1 MEAKLDMVL
10 EQVGRDKNIDK
21 AVLISALEQAILT
34 AAKRTFGMNREM
46 EAKFNAENGGVDLFL
61 IVNVVEEDDAIEGR
75 EITVSEAHK
84 AGLEAE
90 LGDELLFQ
98 VFYRAEEA
106 DRASEQDE
114 KFGTL
119 IDLKNAHKKFGRIAA
134 QTAKQV
140 IYQRVREAE
149 RDNVFNEFKD
159 RKGEL
164 ISGIV
169 RRFERGAL
177 VVDIGKA
184 EAVLPMRE
192 QVPRESYRV
201 GDTIKAYC
209 LDIDRNARGP
219 QVILSRTHKG
229 VLEKLFE
236 QEVPEIYE
244 KIVRIESSARE
255 PGARAKIAV
264 SSRDRDVDPVGAC
277 VGMKGSRVQA
287 VVQELRGEKIDIVPY
302 DDDPARFVCN
312 AIAPAEVSR
321 VIIDAEGH
329 RMELIVPDDKLSL
342 AIGKKGQNVRLASQ
356 LTGWRIDIHSESK
369 ILRARAS
376 REGADRQRGR
386 RRGLRRRGRGEPV
399 QARMAVGRRAVART
413 RRGDGRLAGRRRTR
427 GRQARHRGCEGVHRE
442 RRPSQRHREARSGAP
457 HGPHRRSAIDGARR
471 RGRGRARRPALGEH
485 PLARGPHQDADR
497 AGRDVDRHRHG
508 RSRAAPPARD
518 QLAVGGIVLTDAER
532 QPRVP
537 MRTCV
542 TCRALDA
549 RGAMVRLAL
558 EEGRLVLDRA
568 GVLPGR
574 GAWIHARP
582 ACIERLAGPGRGGL
596 ARSLRRD
603 ISGVDLASV
612 TATLREGCKLSANDD
627 KSGGRGVRWGDRRE
641 AFAAGQPGEE
651 AVDMA
656 PRINAKDLR
665 SEDARL

>member
-21 AVLISALEQAILT
+21 SVLISALEQAILT

-46 EAKFNAENGGVDLFL
+46 EAKFNSETGSVDLFL

-75 EITVSEAHK
+75 EITVTEAHK

-98 VFYRAEEA
+98 VFYRAEDEE
-106 DRASEQDE
+106 RAREQDE
-114 KFGTL
+114 KFGDL
-119 IDLKNAHKKFGRIAA
+119 IDLKNASKKFGRIAA

-149 RDNVFNEFKD
+149 RDNVYNEFKD
-159 RKGEL
+159 RKGEI

-177 VVDIGKA
+177 VVDVGKA

-201 GDTIKAYC
+201 GDSIKAYC

-229 VLEKLFE
+229 LLEKLFE

-255 PGARAKIAV
+255 PGARSKIAV

-312 AIAPAEVSR
+312 AIQPAEVSR

-356 LTGWRIDIHSESK
+356 LTGWKIDIHSESK
-369 ILRARAS
+369 IRELEAQAKRAMASLPDVGDHAETLFKLGWRSVPDLADAVAEELAAVPGLGGLEAARRIIESSRAWIAEERQRLITAQREAS
-376 REGADRQRGR
+376 R
-386 RRGLRRRGRGEPV
+386 
-399 QARMAVGRRAVART
+399 
-413 RRGDGRLAGRRRTR
+413 
-427 GRQARHRGCEGVHRE
+427 
-442 RRPSQRHREARSGAP
+442 
-457 HGPHRRSAIDGARR
+457 
-471 RGRGRARRPALGEH
+471 
-485 PLARGPHQDADR
+485 
-497 AGRDVDRHRHG
+497 
-508 RSRAAPPARD
+508 RAALSD
-518 QLAVGGIVLTDAER
+518 EQ
-532 QPRVP
+532 
-537 MRTCV
+537 
-542 TCRALDA
+542 
-549 RGAMVRLAL
+549 
-558 EEGRLVLDRA
+558 
-568 GVLPGR
+568 
-574 GAWIHARP
+574 
-582 ACIERLAGPGRGGL
+582 
-596 ARSLRRD
+596 
-603 ISGVDLASV
+603 
-612 TATLREGCKLSANDD
+612 KLSEIP
-627 KSGGRGVRWGDRRE
+627 GVAGE
-641 AFAAGQPGEE
+641 ALPKLQAG
-651 AVDMA
+651 
-656 PRINAKDLR
+656 
-665 SEDARL
+665 

>member
-21 AVLISALEQAILT
+21 SVLINALEQAILT

-46 EAKFNAENGGVDLFL
+46 EAKFNSETGSVDLFL
-61 IVNVVEEDDAIEGR
+61 IVNVVDEDDAIEGR
-75 EITVSEAHK
+75 EITVAEAHK

-98 VFYRAEEA
+98 VFYRSEDD
-106 DRASEQDE
+106 DRAREQDE
-114 KFGTL
+114 KFGNL
-119 IDLKNAHKKFGRIAA
+119 IDLKNASKKFGRIAA

-149 RDNVFNEFKD
+149 RDNVYNEFKD
-159 RKGEL
+159 RKGEI
-164 ISGIV
+164 ISGVV

-201 GDTIKAYC
+201 QDSIKAYC

-229 VLEKLFE
+229 LLEKLFE

-369 ILRARAS
+369 IYELEAQAKRAMAS
-376 REGADRQRGR
+376 
-386 RRGLRRRGRGEPV
+386 
-399 QARMAVGRRAVART
+399 
-413 RRGDGRLAGRRRTR
+413 
-427 GRQARHRGCEGVHRE
+427 
-442 RRPSQRHREARSGAP
+442 
-457 HGPHRRSAIDGARR
+457 
-471 RGRGRARRPALGEH
+471 
-485 PLARGPHQDADR
+485 
-497 AGRDVDRHRHG
+497 
-508 RSRAAPPARD
+508 
-518 QLAVGGIVLTDAER
+518 
-532 QPRVP
+532 
-537 MRTCV
+537 
-542 TCRALDA
+542 
-549 RGAMVRLAL
+549 
-558 EEGRLVLDRA
+558 
-568 GVLPGR
+568 LPGV
-574 GAWIHARP
+574 GDDHAETLFKLGWRSVP
-582 ACIERLAGPGRGGL
+582 DLADAVPEE
-596 ARSLRRD
+596 
-603 ISGVDLASV
+603 LASV
-612 TATLREGCKLSANDD
+612 PGL
-627 KSGGRGVRWGDRRE
+627 GGLEAARRIGEAARAWLAEERQRQVAAQRE
-641 AFAAGQPGEE
+641 AQRRANLSDDQKLLEVKGLDSDHVPKLKAGGYSSVELIAHEVDVNRLAQAADMDPGS
-651 AVDMA
+651 A
-656 PRINAKDLR
+656 
-665 SEDARL
+665 ARLVHWARVYLGEIP

>member
-21 AVLISALEQAILT
+21 SVLINALEQAILT

-46 EAKFNAENGGVDLFL
+46 EAKFNPETGSVDLFL

-75 EITVSEAHK
+75 EITVEQAKK

-98 VFYRAEEA
+98 VFYRAEDEDKA
-106 DRASEQDE
+106 REQDE
-114 KFGTL
+114 KFGEM
-119 IDLKNAHKKFGRIAA
+119 IDLKNASKKFGRIAA

-149 RDNVFNEFKD
+149 RDNVYNEYKD
-159 RKGEL
+159 RKGE
-164 ISGIV
+164 IITGTV

-177 VVDIGKA
+177 VVDVGKA

-201 GDTIKAYC
+201 GDSIKAYV

-219 QVILSRTHKG
+219 QIILSRTHKG
-229 VLEKLFE
+229 LLEKLFE

-312 AIAPAEVSR
+312 AIAPAEVKR

-369 ILRARAS
+369 IYELERRAKDQISQAITAEGFDNNVAETLFKLGWRSVGELARAHV
-376 REGADRQRGR
+376 E
-386 RRGLRRRGRGEPV
+386 E
-399 QARMAVGRRAVART
+399 
-413 RRGDGRLAGRRRTR
+413 LAGLP
-427 GRQARHRGCEGVHRE
+427 GING
-442 RRPSQRHREARSGAP
+442 PDGAK
-457 HGPHRRSAIDGARR
+457 RVIDGAKGFMQNGGRR
-471 RGRGRARRPALGEH
+471 KDDVRKEAERRSQMSGDQQLLELDGVDQDVLNVLHTANVHSVEDLIKTPIEQIATTTGIDMGD
-485 PLARGPHQDADR
+485 LARLRQR
-497 AGRDVDRHRHG
+497 A
-508 RSRAAPPARD
+508 
-518 QLAVGGIVLTDAER
+518 
-532 QPRVP
+532 
-537 MRTCV
+537 
-542 TCRALDA
+542 
-549 RGAMVRLAL
+549 
-558 EEGRLVLDRA
+558 
-568 GVLPGR
+568 
-574 GAWIHARP
+574 
-582 ACIERLAGPGRGGL
+582 
-596 ARSLRRD
+596 
-603 ISGVDLASV
+603 ISW
-612 TATLREGCKLSANDD
+612 LSEV
-627 KSGGRGVRWGDRRE
+627 S
-641 AFAAGQPGEE
+641 
-651 AVDMA
+651 
-656 PRINAKDLR
+656 
-665 SEDARL
+665 S

>member
-21 AVLISALEQAILT
+21 SVLISALEQAILT

-46 EAKFNAENGGVDLFL
+46 EAKFNAESGSVDLFL
-61 IVNVVEEDDAIEGR
+61 IVNVVEDDAIEGR
-75 EITVSEAHK
+75 EITVEDAHK

-98 VFYRAEEA
+98 IFYRAEDD
-106 DRASEQDE
+106 DRAKEQDE
-114 KFGTL
+114 KFGLL
-119 IDLKNAHKKFGRIAA
+119 IDLKNASKKFGRIAA

-149 RDNVFNEFKD
+149 RDNVYNEFKD
-159 RKGEL
+159 RKGEV

-229 VLEKLFE
+229 LLEKLFE

-329 RMELIVPDDKLSL
+329 RMELIVPDDRLSL

-369 ILRARAS
+369 IHELERRAKDQIQQAIAAEGFDTAIADTLFKLGWRSVSELGRAHVEELAGLPGIGGP
-376 REGADRQRGR
+376 EGARK
-386 RRGLRRRGRGEPV
+386 V
-399 QARMAVGRRAVART
+399 
-413 RRGDGRLAGRRRTR
+413 
-427 GRQARHRGCEGVHRE
+427 
-442 RRPSQRHREARSGAP
+442 
-457 HGPHRRSAIDGARR
+457 IDGAKAYIAGGGRKTAAKEAERR
-471 RGRGRARRPALGEH
+471 SSLTGDQQLLELEGVDEEVLGVLHTANIHSPEDLIKS
-485 PLARGPHQDADR
+485 PIDQVATATGIDMGDLARLRQR
-497 AGRDVDRHRHG
+497 A
-508 RSRAAPPARD
+508 
-518 QLAVGGIVLTDAER
+518 
-532 QPRVP
+532 
-537 MRTCV
+537 
-542 TCRALDA
+542 
-549 RGAMVRLAL
+549 
-558 EEGRLVLDRA
+558 
-568 GVLPGR
+568 
-574 GAWIHARP
+574 
-582 ACIERLAGPGRGGL
+582 
-596 ARSLRRD
+596 
-603 ISGVDLASV
+603 ISWLSEAS
-612 TATLREGCKLSANDD
+612 S
-627 KSGGRGVRWGDRRE
+627 
-641 AFAAGQPGEE
+641 
-651 AVDMA
+651 
-656 PRINAKDLR
+656 
-665 SEDARL
+665 

>member
-1 MEAKLDMVL
+1 MEAKLAMVL

-21 AVLISALEQAILT
+21 SVLISALEQAILT

-46 EAKFNAENGGVDLFL
+46 EAKFNPETGSVDLFL
-61 IVNVVEEDDAIEGR
+61 IVNVVEDDAIEGR
-75 EITVSEAHK
+75 EITVEDAHK

-98 VFYRAEEA
+98 VFYRAEDD
-106 DRASEQDE
+106 DRAREQDE
-114 KFGTL
+114 KFGLL
-119 IDLKNAHKKFGRIAA
+119 IDLKNASKKFGRIAA

-149 RDNVFNEFKD
+149 RDNVYNEFKE
-159 RKGEL
+159 RKGEI

-229 VLEKLFE
+229 LLEKLFE

-255 PGARAKIAV
+255 LGARAKIAV

-302 DDDPARFVCN
+302 SADPARFVCN

-356 LTGWRIDIHSESK
+356 LTGWRIDIHAESK
-369 ILRARAS
+369 VKELEEQARRSMAEIEGSSEELAGTLFKLGWRSAEEVARAR
-376 REGADRQRGR
+376 
-386 RRGLRRRGRGEPV
+386 
-399 QARMAVGRRAVART
+399 
-413 RRGDGRLAGRRRTR
+413 
-427 GRQARHRGCEGVHRE
+427 
-442 RRPSQRHREARSGAP
+442 
-457 HGPHRRSAIDGARR
+457 
-471 RGRGRARRPALGEH
+471 
-485 PLARGPHQDADR
+485 
-497 AGRDVDRHRHG
+497 
-508 RSRAAPPARD
+508 
-518 QLAVGGIVLTDAER
+518 
-532 QPRVP
+532 
-537 MRTCV
+537 
-542 TCRALDA
+542 
-549 RGAMVRLAL
+549 
-558 EEGRLVLDRA
+558 
-568 GVLPGR
+568 
-574 GAWIHARP
+574 
-582 ACIERLAGPGRGGL
+582 IE
-596 ARSLRRD
+596 
-603 ISGVDLASV
+603 
-612 TATLREGCKLSANDD
+612 
-627 KSGGRGVRWGDRRE
+627 
-641 AFAAGQPGEE
+641 
-651 AVDMA
+651 
-656 PRINAKDLR
+656 
-665 SEDARL
+665 

>member
-21 AVLISALEQAILT
+21 TVLLSALEQAILT

-46 EAKFNAENGGVDLFL
+46 EAKFNTETGSVDLFL

-75 EITVSEAHK
+75 EITVSQAAK

-98 VFYRAEEA
+98 VFYRFEDA
-106 DRASEQDE
+106 DRAAEQDE
-114 KFGTL
+114 KFGEL

-149 RDNVFNEFKD
+149 RDNVYNEFKD
-159 RKGEL
+159 RKGEI

-177 VVDIGKA
+177 IVDVGKA

-229 VLEKLFE
+229 LLEKLFE

-264 SSRDRDVDPVGAC
+264 TSRDRDVDPVGAC

-312 AIAPAEVSR
+312 AIQPADVSR

-369 ILRARAS
+369 IYELERRAKEQIGAAIAAEGFELTVADTLFKLGWRSVAELARAHVEELAGLPNIGGPEHAH
-376 REGADRQRGR
+376 RVIDAARQY
-386 RRGLRRRGRGEPV
+386 
-399 QARMAVGRRAVART
+399 VASGG
-413 RRGDGRLAGRRRTR
+413 RRGDT
-427 GRQARHRGCEGVHRE
+427 AR
-442 RRPSQRHREARSGAP
+442 REAE
-457 HGPHRRSAIDGARR
+457 RRSALSGDQQLLELDGVDEDVLGVLHGANIHSPEDLIKTPIEHVASATGIDMGD
-471 RGRGRARRPALGEH
+471 
-485 PLARGPHQDADR
+485 LARLRQR
-497 AGRDVDRHRHG
+497 A
-508 RSRAAPPARD
+508 
-518 QLAVGGIVLTDAER
+518 
-532 QPRVP
+532 
-537 MRTCV
+537 
-542 TCRALDA
+542 
-549 RGAMVRLAL
+549 
-558 EEGRLVLDRA
+558 
-568 GVLPGR
+568 
-574 GAWIHARP
+574 
-582 ACIERLAGPGRGGL
+582 
-596 ARSLRRD
+596 
-603 ISGVDLASV
+603 ISWLSELAS
-612 TATLREGCKLSANDD
+612 
-627 KSGGRGVRWGDRRE
+627 
-641 AFAAGQPGEE
+641 
-651 AVDMA
+651 
-656 PRINAKDLR
+656 
-665 SEDARL
+665 

>member
-21 AVLISALEQAILT
+21 TVLVSALEQAILT

-46 EAKFNAENGGVDLFL
+46 EAKFNPETGSVDLFL
-61 IVNVVEEDDAIEGR
+61 IVNVVDDGDAIEGR
-75 EITVSEAHK
+75 EITVTDAHK

-98 VFYRAEEA
+98 VFYRSEDD
-106 DRASEQDE
+106 DRAKEQDE
-114 KFGTL
+114 KFGQL
-119 IDLKNAHKKFGRIAA
+119 IDLKNASKKFGRIAA

-149 RDNVFNEFKD
+149 RDNVYNEFKD
-159 RKGEL
+159 RKGEI
-164 ISGIV
+164 ISGVV

-177 VVDIGKA
+177 IVDVGKA

-219 QVILSRTHKG
+219 QIILSRTHKG
-229 VLEKLFE
+229 LLEKLFE

-321 VIIDAEGH
+321 VVIDAETH
-329 RMELIVPDDKLSL
+329 TMELIVPDDKLSL

-369 ILRARAS
+369 IYEL
-376 REGADRQRGR
+376 E
-386 RRGLRRRGRGEPV
+386 
-399 QARMAVGRRAVART
+399 RRAKEQIAHAIASEGFDSGVAETLFKLGWRSVGELG
-413 RRGDGRLAGRRRTR
+413 RAHVEELSGLPGVNGPDGAKRI
-427 GRQARHRGCEGVHRE
+427 
-442 RRPSQRHREARSGAP
+442 
-457 HGPHRRSAIDGARR
+457 IDGAKAYVSGGGRR
-471 RGRGRARRPALGEH
+471 KDDFKKE
-485 PLARGPHQDADR
+485 
-497 AGRDVDRHRHG
+497 
-508 RSRAAPPARD
+508 
-518 QLAVGGIVLTDAER
+518 AER
-532 QPRVP
+532 RQ
-537 MRTCV
+537 
-542 TCRALDA
+542 ALSGDQQ
-549 RGAMVRLAL
+549 LL
-558 EEGRLVLDRA
+558 ELDGVDEDVL
-568 GVLPGR
+568 GVLNN
-574 GAWIHARP
+574 ANIHSP
-582 ACIERLAGPGRGGL
+582 EDLIKTPIEQ
-596 ARSLRRD
+596 
-603 ISGVDLASV
+603 V
-612 TATLREGCKLSANDD
+612 AT
-627 KSGGRGVRWGDRRE
+627 
-641 AFAAGQPGEE
+641 
-651 AVDMA
+651 
-656 PRINAKDLR
+656 
-665 SEDARL
+665 

>member
-21 AVLISALEQAILT
+21 SVLINALEQAILT
-34 AAKRTFGMNREM
+34 AAKRTFGVNREM
-46 EAKFNAENGGVDLFL
+46 EAKFNPETGSVDLFL
-61 IVNVVEEDDAIEGR
+61 IVNVVEDDDAIEGR
-75 EITVSEAHK
+75 EITVGQAHK

-98 VFYRAEEA
+98 VFYRAEDEE
-106 DRASEQDE
+106 RAREQDE
-114 KFGTL
+114 KFGDL
-119 IDLKNAHKKFGRIAA
+119 IDLKHASKKFGRIAA

-149 RDNVFNEFKD
+149 RDNVYNEFKD
-159 RKGEL
+159 RKGEI

-177 VVDIGKA
+177 VVDVGKA

-201 GDTIKAYC
+201 GDSIKAYC

-219 QVILSRTHKG
+219 QIILSRTHKG
-229 VLEKLFE
+229 LLEKLFE

-369 ILRARAS
+369 IYELERRAKEQIASSIDGAGFDTPVAETLFKLGWRSVAELGRAAVEELAGVPGVGGP
-376 REGADRQRGR
+376 EGARRIIESAQGYMAAGGR
-386 RRGLRRRGRGEPV
+386 RRDDARKEAERRS
-399 QARMAVGRRAVART
+399 
-413 RRGDGRLAGRRRTR
+413 RLSGTD
-427 GRQARHRGCEGVHRE
+427 QLLELEGVDEDVLKLLEQANIHSPE
-442 RRPSQRHREARSGAP
+442 DLIKTPIESLATTTGF
-457 HGPHRRSAIDGARR
+457 DM
-471 RGRGRARRPALGEH
+471 GE
-485 PLARGPHQDADR
+485 LARLRQR
-497 AGRDVDRHRHG
+497 AIIWL
-508 RSRAAPPARD
+508 S
-518 QLAVGGIVLTDAER
+518 E
-532 QPRVP
+532 
-537 MRTCV
+537 
-542 TCRALDA
+542 
-549 RGAMVRLAL
+549 
-558 EEGRLVLDRA
+558 
-568 GVLPGR
+568 
-574 GAWIHARP
+574 
-582 ACIERLAGPGRGGL
+582 
-596 ARSLRRD
+596 
-603 ISGVDLASV
+603 AS
-612 TATLREGCKLSANDD
+612 S
-627 KSGGRGVRWGDRRE
+627 
-641 AFAAGQPGEE
+641 
-651 AVDMA
+651 
-656 PRINAKDLR
+656 
-665 SEDARL
+665 

>member
-21 AVLISALEQAILT
+21 SVLINALEQAILT

-46 EAKFNAENGGVDLFL
+46 EAKFNPETGSVDLFL

-75 EITVSEAHK
+75 EITVEQART

-98 VFYRAEEA
+98 VFYRAEDE
-106 DRASEQDE
+106 DRAREQDE
-114 KFGTL
+114 KFGDL
-119 IDLKNAHKKFGRIAA
+119 IDLKNASKKFGRIAA

-149 RDNVFNEFKD
+149 RDNVYNEYKD
-159 RKGEL
+159 RKGE
-164 ISGIV
+164 IITGTV

-177 VVDIGKA
+177 VVDVGKA

-201 GDTIKAYC
+201 GDSIKAYV

-219 QVILSRTHKG
+219 QIILSRTHKG
-229 VLEKLFE
+229 LLEKLFE

-312 AIAPAEVSR
+312 AIAPAEVKR

-369 ILRARAS
+369 IYELERRAKEQIAQAIGSEGFDGSVAENLFKLGWRSVGELARAHV
-376 REGADRQRGR
+376 E
-386 RRGLRRRGRGEPV
+386 E
-399 QARMAVGRRAVART
+399 
-413 RRGDGRLAGRRRTR
+413 LAGLP
-427 GRQARHRGCEGVHRE
+427 GIG
-442 RRPSQRHREARSGAP
+442 
-457 HGPHRRSAIDGARR
+457 GPDGAKRVI
-471 RGRGRARRPALGEH
+471 
-485 PLARGPHQDADR
+485 DA
-497 AGRDVDRHRHG
+497 AKGYVH
-508 RSRAAPPARD
+508 
-518 QLAVGGIVLTDAER
+518 
-532 QPRVP
+532 
-537 MRTCV
+537 
-542 TCRALDA
+542 
-549 RGAMVRLAL
+549 
-558 EEGRLVLDRA
+558 
-568 GVLPGR
+568 
-574 GAWIHARP
+574 
-582 ACIERLAGPGRGGL
+582 
-596 ARSLRRD
+596 
-603 ISGVDLASV
+603 
-612 TATLREGCKLSANDD
+612 
-627 KSGGRGVRWGDRRE
+627 SGGRRKDDLRKEADRRAQLSGDQQLLE
-641 AFAAGQPGEE
+641 LDG
-651 AVDMA
+651 VDEDVLGVLHSA
-656 PRINAKDLR
+656 NIHSPEDLIKTPI
-665 SEDARL
+665 DQVATVTGIDMGDLARLRQRAISWLSEVSS